1 MVVVDKD
8 GRGMIGTDGI
18 ARDPSIHAWVHLHQK
33 WQAIGIVFVWSRR
46 EFERGGNRGYC
57 WD

>member
-18 ARDPSIHAWVHLHQK
+18 ARDPSIHALVHLHQK

-46 EFERGGNRGYC
+46 EFERGGNRGYY
-57 WD
+57 